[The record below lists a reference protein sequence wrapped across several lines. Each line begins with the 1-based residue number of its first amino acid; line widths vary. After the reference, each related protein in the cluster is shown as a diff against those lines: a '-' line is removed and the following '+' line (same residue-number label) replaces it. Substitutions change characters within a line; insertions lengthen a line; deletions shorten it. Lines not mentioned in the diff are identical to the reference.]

1 MTRILVTGG
10 AGFIGSALAA
20 RLVAEGHDVTV
31 LDNLLPQVH
40 GPDPEAS
47 PLVRKLPAAVRFL
60 RGDVT
65 DRGQLESALV
75 GQEAVVHFAAE
86 TGTGQSMYRIDH
98 YARVNVGGTALL
110 LDLLAN
116 APHRVRRLVVA
127 SSRAIYGEGRY
138 LTADGRAVFPGARD
152 PAAMAAGRFEPEVA
166 GEGPLRAAPTDE
178 ESKLHPASVYGITKQ
193 VQEQLVLTAG
203 GALGIEAVAL
213 RFQNVYGPGQ
223 SLSNPYTGILSI
235 FANRILAGEPLD
247 IFEDGLESRDFVF
260 VDDAVEATVLAL
272 FAAGAPG
279 QAFNVGTG
287 RAVTVLEVAETLMA
301 ALERRVPVEVSGRF
315 RVGDIRH
322 AFACTKRA
330 AERLGF
336 VACVGFEEGAARL
349 AAWAAGEG
357 PRDAGY
363 EESLAEMRRKG
374 LMR

>member
-47 PLVRKLPAAVRFL
+47 PLRRRLPKAVRFV

-65 DRGQLESALV
+65 DRAVLEGALE

-138 LTADGRAVFPGARD
+138 LTADGRAVFPGPRAK
-152 PAAMAAGRFEPEVA
+152 AAMAAGRFAPEVP
-166 GEGPLRAAPTDE
+166 GEGPLTAVATDE
-178 ESKLHPASVYGITKQ
+178 ESKLHPTSVYGITKQ
-193 VQEQLVLTAG
+193 VQEQLVLVAG

-223 SLSNPYTGILSI
+223 SLANPYTGILSI
-235 FANRILAGEPLD
+235 FANRILAGEGLN

-260 VDDAVEATVLAL
+260 IDDAVEATCLAL

-279 QAFNVGTG
+279 HAFNVGTG
-287 RAVTVLEVAETLMA
+287 RAVSVLEVAETLMA
-301 ALERRVPVEVSGRF
+301 ALATRVPVEVSGQF
-315 RVGDIRH
+315 RLGDIRH
-322 AFACTKRA
+322 AFACTRRA
-330 AERLGF
+330 SEILGF
-336 VACVGFEEGAARL
+336 VARVPFEEGAARL

-357 PRDAGY
+357 PRAAGY

-374 LMR
+374 LMA